1 MVDSLAGIR
10 VLDLTR
16 ILAGPYATMI
26 LGDLGAEIIKIEQP
40 EVGDEARGFGPFKN
54 DFSLYFMSINRGKKS
69 VTLNLKDPQ
78 GKKIF
83 LDLVKKSDIVIEN
96 FRPGT
101 MKKLGLD
108 YPALKAHH
116 PSLVYAACSGF
127 GQTGPYATRG
137 AYDMIIQGMG
147 GILSITGEPNRPP
160 VRVGTSIGDIT
171 SALFTT
177 IGIFSALRY
186 REQTG
191 KGQLVDIGMLD
202 CQVAILENAPVSYT
216 HLTLPTNR
224 IV

>member
-26 LGDLGAEIIKIEQP
+26 LGDLGAEIIKIERP
-40 EVGDEARGFGPFKN
+40 DIGDEARGFGPFKN

-69 VTLNLKDPQ
+69 VTLNLKDPR

-108 YPALKAHH
+108 YQTLKEHH
-116 PSLVYAACSGF
+116 PSLVFDSAIFYNTYPLISTCF
-127 GQTGPYATRG
+127 G
-137 AYDMIIQGMG
+137 I
-147 GILSITGEPNRPP
+147 
-160 VRVGTSIGDIT
+160 
-171 SALFTT
+171 
-177 IGIFSALRY
+177 
-186 REQTG
+186 
-191 KGQLVDIGMLD
+191 
-202 CQVAILENAPVSYT
+202 
-216 HLTLPTNR
+216 
-224 IV
+224 